1 MHLVSG
7 DNGDDSEET
16 FLPASL
22 PGIQTW
28 KQRNKTQGGDKCVC
42 EKHDWAVNDTLLIGT
57 AVQQYV
63 FSVLLTLEC

>member
-16 FLPASL
+16 FLPASS

-28 KQRNKTQGGDKCVC
+28 KQHNKTQGSDKC
-42 EKHDWAVNDTLLIGT
+42 
-57 AVQQYV
+57 
-63 FSVLLTLEC
+63 ECKKQ